1 MNNNNNINMNN
12 NMNKRIISK
21 KNDNKS
27 YLLNE
32 LQKLDKK
39 FEEQIQNRYKINN
52 DININNN
59 NNDNNSKIKAME
71 NTFFMK

>member
-1 MNNNNNINMNN
+1 
-12 NMNKRIISK
+12 MNKRRISK
-21 KNDNKS
+21 KNSNKN

-52 DININNN
+52 DFNMNNN
-59 NNDNNSKIKAME
+59 NINNDNNSKIKAME